1 VECGSL
7 GGRWG
12 CGTWIEVRMGMMRGF
27 GSEDIPSHVPRPTAG
42 ILWPGKV
49 SDLLVT
55 GMKI

>member
-1 VECGSL
+1 MVPGLRL
-7 GGRWG
+7 GGVW
-12 CGTWIEVRMGMMRGF
+12 MRGF